1 MNPARRG
8 LLHLATAAGLGP
20 LRRWALGLGTLSV
33 AAGGLAG
40 CASPPMGLALRRTRP
55 AGLPERLR
63 LRAVP
68 FFPDDDDLCGP
79 AVLAS
84 LLSAAGRPV
93 DKATLREQVYLPG
106 RGGTLQAE
114 MLAGARRHGT
124 LAVLLPPQLDEVLR
138 QLQAGWPV
146 GLLVNRALPAAPR
159 WHYLV
164 LTGYDLA
171 AGVVWV
177 HSGPRADEPW
187 PMAPFERTWARSG
200 HWAFVVLPPG
210 ELPVEVA
217 TPALVDA
224 LLGLDRAAPP
234 AAPAAWGA
242 AARRWPDEPTYAL
255 GLGNAWVAV
264 GETTRAEA
272 VLRATAERFDSA
284 VAWNNLAQLAH
295 RRGDAAAAQAAAE
308 RAVARA
314 RSTEPAWIEAAER
327 TLATVGGAPR

>member
-1 MNPARRG
+1 MNRGRRS
-8 LLHLATAAGLGP
+8 LLHLAGVGGLG
-20 LRRWALGLGTLSV
+20 RIGGAALALS
-33 AAGGLAG
+33 ALGLAG
-40 CASPPMGLALRRTRP
+40 CASAPMSHGLRRARP

-63 LRAVP
+63 LLDVP

-93 DKATLREQVYLPG
+93 DKDTLREQVYLPG

-114 MLAGARRHGT
+114 MLAGARRHGV
-124 LAVLLPPQLDEVLR
+124 LAVLLPSRLDGVLR

-146 GLLVNRALPAAPR
+146 GLLVNRSLPAAPR

-177 HSGPRADEPW
+177 HSGPRSDEPW
-187 PMAPFERTWARSG
+187 PMDTLERTWARSG

-210 ELPVEVA
+210 DLPVAVEPA
-217 TPALVDA
+217 ALVDA

-242 AARRWPDEPTYAL
+242 AARRWPEEPTYAL

-264 GETTRAEA
+264 GDPARAEA
-272 VLRATAERFDSA
+272 VLSATAERFDSA

-295 RRGDAAAAQAAAE
+295 RRGDADAARTAAE

-314 RSTEPAWIEAAER
+314 RLAEPEWLEAAER
-327 TLATVGGAPR
+327 TLATIDSAPR